1 MGDWHTIVK
10 KPMAANV
17 RFTLMAL
24 TVVAA
29 TVVWA
34 SKDGLSLAQVATESS
49 PAIIQLTYWGEF
61 GQSPERFNVD
71 GTGFLVG
78 REGTFVTA
86 AHVLGRYR
94 PSSGQMSVIIHQR
107 DKHGAGFWFDVIET
121 DKDHDLALCQVKNF
135 KPMKDPKAGSSQRPL
150 STYRP
155 ITSLKISAAS
165 AVPGDLIATIG
176 FPLGSFASPVVQ
188 FGNIGATD
196 AMLEAVPQFP
206 AGRRDLMIVS
216 VSANHGNS
224 GGPVISLRTGEVL
237 GMIIQYVPAPLLQFN
252 GQGIPQQSGLM
263 VAVPAKWIAELLD
276 RHHVSN
282 KPIGLK
288 ERIVL

>member
-1 MGDWHTIVK
+1 
-10 KPMAANV
+10 MAANV

-34 SKDGLSLAQVATESS
+34 NKDGLSLAQVATESS

-135 KPMKDPKAGSSQRPL
+135 GSAREFGETANWRRLERFALPGMAGIRIPARSGRSG
-150 STYRP
+150 
-155 ITSLKISAAS
+155 AA
-165 AVPGDLIATIG
+165 TC
-176 FPLGSFASPVVQ
+176 
-188 FGNIGATD
+188 
-196 AMLEAVPQFP
+196 
-206 AGRRDLMIVS
+206 
-216 VSANHGNS
+216 
-224 GGPVISLRTGEVL
+224 
-237 GMIIQYVPAPLLQFN
+237 
-252 GQGIPQQSGLM
+252 
-263 VAVPAKWIAELLD
+263 
-276 RHHVSN
+276 
-282 KPIGLK
+282 
-288 ERIVL
+288 